1 MLKVISTKQVR
12 LGMFIQEL
20 KGSWIDHP
28 FWKGAFKL
36 DSAVDLKKL
45 QNSIIKEIVIDTSK
59 GLDVENVSKIT
70 PTTSVQTP
78 AKGLASSA
86 KRVVNDKKN
95 AFADIEDLDTLE
107 LGALIDPPSLLAIE
121 NPSDVAPLANPERQR
136 AKISASAEREQAKRV
151 INDSKKAVATMFD
164 DARMGKAVSVGAAMQ
179 MVDDIAASVDRN
191 LGALISLVRLKN
203 KDEYTY
209 MHSVAVCALM
219 VALAKELG
227 LSESE
232 IRQAGLAG
240 LLHDIGKAGI
250 PSDVLNKPGALTD
263 EEFSLVKLHPERGHQ
278 LLMQANILDEV
289 VVDVCLHHHEKVNG
303 MGYPHQL
310 QANEISLFAKMGA
323 VCDVYDA
330 ITSNRPYKAGWEPGI
345 SMQRMAQWEGHF
357 DDTIFKAFVK
367 SVGIYPIGS
376 MVKLKSGRLAVVID
390 QSQKSLLMPLIKVFF
405 STKLNLRI
413 KLELIDLSNPFE
425 QDTIV
430 GHEDPISWGIHDI
443 NEIWGQA

>member
-107 LGALIDPPSLLAIE
+107 LGAIIDPPSLLAIE
-121 NPSDVAPLANPERQR
+121 NPSDAAPLANPERQR
-136 AKISASAEREQAKRV
+136 AKIAASAEREQAKRV

-310 QANEISLFAKMGA
+310 QADEISLFAKMGA

-413 KLELIDLSNPFE
+413 KVELIDLSNPFE

-443 NEIWGQA
+443 NDIWGQA

>member
-70 PTTSVQTP
+70 PTAPIQTP
-78 AKGLASSA
+78 AKVLASSA
-86 KRVVNDKKN
+86 KRMVNDKKN

-107 LGALIDPPSLLAIE
+107 LGAIIDPPSLLAIE
-121 NPSDVAPLANPERQR
+121 NPSDAATLANPERQR

-310 QANEISLFAKMGA
+310 QADEISLFAKMGA

-413 KLELIDLSNPFE
+413 KVELIDLSNPFE